1 MRTTIS
7 HVEPLAEHGEPSL
20 TVFTSSGDQSHPW
33 KLMSKD
39 GKSED
44 FLRHYRGLRYRR
56 ARLCILL

>member
-1 MRTTIS
+1 MRAMIS
-7 HVEPLAEHGEPSL
+7 HVEPLAEHGEPSS

-44 FLRHYRGLRYRR
+44 FMRHLPRP
-56 ARLCILL
+56 